1 MILEKQ
7 SLEKQSIA
15 ERGGGIGSGEGPHL
29 QFLNTGYMESAR
41 KNIAVPRHR
50 DCTLADSRH
59 GNGDHSSSTT
69 KMK

>member
-1 MILEKQ
+1 MILERQ

-15 ERGGGIGSGEGPHL
+15 EGGGGIGSGEGPHL

-41 KNIAVPRHR
+41 KYIAVPRHR
-50 DCTLADSRH
+50 DCILADSRH
-59 GNGDHSSSTT
+59 RNGYHSSSTT